1 VQNVFRK
8 YGDDSWG
15 WIILDHFV
23 DVDKMV

>member
-15 WIILDHFV
+15 WLLFNWVWISFV
-23 DVDKMV
+23 